1 MTKKGYTLI
10 ELSISMAIVLII
22 FSLSFFGYKSYKNIY
37 NEIQINQ
44 SLYEIEDLLSYG
56 EMYCRNNG
64 KEAIFKVYENEEGLV
79 LELKERAGCIL
90 RKSEL
95 ANVIKLQE
103 GSANSR
109 TLNINSKGQIQAD
122 TIKFQG
128 QDEKIYKLT
137 IRVSVNLIT
146 IWEWDTVYEQKRG

>member
-1 MTKKGYTLI
+1 MVKKGYTLI
-10 ELSISMAIVLII
+10 ELTVSMAIVLII

-37 NEIQINQ
+37 NEIQVNQ

-79 LELKERAGCIL
+79 LELKERAGGIL

-95 ANVIKLQE
+95 TNDVKLQE
-103 GSANSR
+103 GSAKSR
-109 TLNINSKGQIQAD
+109 SLNINSKGQIQAD

-128 QDEKIYKLT
+128 QDKKIYKLT

-146 IWEWDTVYEQKRG
+146 IWEWATVYEQKRR